1 MSIEIK
7 ISKKPVEYTKAF
19 KTLEK
24 RHLDVLNNKKPEL
37 IWILEHPSVFTAGVS
52 FKDGDILD
60 KSQKI
65 IKTNRGGRITYHGP
79 GQLIFYVVI
88 NLKKRRQDIRWFI
101 NILENTLIYTLRNY
115 KIVAKANRKNVGVW
129 VNHKRKIKK
138 IAAIG
143 IKIKKWVAY
152 HGFSLNINTNL
163 KEYKKIVPCG
173 LKNRNVV
180 NLVDITNKKPL
191 NIKNY
196 IITNFLNNLKN

>member
-7 ISKKPVEYTKAF
+7 ISKKPVEYYKAF

-37 IWILEHPSVFTAGVS
+37 IWILEHPSVYTAGVS
-52 FKDGDILD
+52 FRENELLD

-79 GQLIFYVVI
+79 GQLVFYVVI

-101 NILENTLIYTLRNY
+101 NILENTLINTLQNY
-115 KIVAKANRKNVGVW
+115 RVVAKASRKNVGIW
-129 VNHKRKIKK
+129 VKHKRRTKK

-152 HGFSLNINTNL
+152 HGFSLNINVNL
-163 KEYKKIVPCG
+163 NEYNKIIPCG
-173 LKNRNVV
+173 LKNRNVI
-180 NLVDITNKKPL
+180 NLVDIINKKPL
-191 NIKNY
+191 KIKNY
-196 IITNFLNNLKN
+196 IIDNFLNSLKD

>member
-7 ISKKPVEYTKAF
+7 ISKKPVEYYKAF
-19 KTLEK
+19 KILEK

-37 IWILEHPSVFTAGVS
+37 IWILEHPSVYTAGVS
-52 FKDGDILD
+52 FKENDLLD

-79 GQLIFYVVI
+79 GQLVFYVVI

-101 NILENTLIYTLRNY
+101 NILENTLINTLQNY
-115 KIVAKANRKNVGVW
+115 RVVAKASRKNVGIW
-129 VNHKRKIKK
+129 VKHKRKTKK

-152 HGFSLNINTNL
+152 HGFSLNINVNL
-163 KEYKKIVPCG
+163 NEYNKIIPCG
-173 LKNRNVV
+173 LKNRNVI
-180 NLVDITNKKPL
+180 NLVDIIKKKPL
-191 NIKNY
+191 KIKNY
-196 IITNFLNNLKN
+196 IIDNFLNSLKD

>member
-7 ISKKPVEYTKAF
+7 ISKKPIEYLNAIKV
-19 KTLEK
+19 LEK
-24 RHLDVLNNKKPEL
+24 RQINVINDKKAEF
-37 IWILEHPSVFTAGVS
+37 IWILEHPPIYTGGVS

>member
-7 ISKKPVEYTKAF
+7 ISKKPVEYYKAF

-37 IWILEHPSVFTAGVS
+37 IWILEHPSVYTAGVS
-52 FKDGDILD
+52 FRENELLD

-79 GQLIFYVVI
+79 GQLVFYIVI

-101 NILENTLIYTLRNY
+101 NILENTLINTLQNY
-115 KIVAKANRKNVGVW
+115 RVVAKASRKNVGIW
-129 VNHKRKIKK
+129 VKHKRKTKK

-152 HGFSLNINTNL
+152 HGFSLNINVNL
-163 KEYKKIVPCG
+163 KEYNKIIPCG
-173 LKNRNVV
+173 LKNRNVI
-180 NLVDITNKKPL
+180 NLVDIIKKKPL
-191 NIKNY
+191 KIKKNI
-196 IITNFLNNLKN
+196 IDNFLNSLKN

>member
-52 FKDGDILD
+52 FKEGDILD

-163 KEYKKIVPCG
+163 KEYKKIIPCG

-191 NIKNY
+191 NIRNY

>member
-7 ISKKPVEYTKAF
+7 ISKKPVEYYKAF
-19 KTLEK
+19 KILEK

-37 IWILEHPSVFTAGVS
+37 IWILEHPSVYTAGVS
-52 FKDGDILD
+52 FKENDLLD

-79 GQLIFYVVI
+79 GQLVFYIVI

-101 NILENTLIYTLRNY
+101 NILENTLINTLQNY
-115 KIVAKANRKNVGVW
+115 RVVAKASRKNVGIW
-129 VNHKRKIKK
+129 VKHKRKTKK

-152 HGFSLNINTNL
+152 HGFSLNINVDL
-163 KEYKKIVPCG
+163 KEYNKIIPCG
-173 LKNRNVV
+173 LKNRNVI
-180 NLVDITNKKPL
+180 NLVDIIKKKPL
-191 NIKNY
+191 KIKNY
-196 IITNFLNNLKN
+196 IIDNFLNSLKD

>member
-7 ISKKPVEYTKAF
+7 ISKKPVEYYKAF

-37 IWILEHPSVFTAGVS
+37 IWILEHPSVYTAGVS
-52 FKDGDILD
+52 FKENDLLD

-79 GQLIFYVVI
+79 GQLVFYVVI

-101 NILENTLIYTLRNY
+101 NILENTLINTLQNY
-115 KIVAKANRKNVGVW
+115 RVVAKASRKNVGIW
-129 VNHKRKIKK
+129 VKHKRKTKK

-152 HGFSLNINTNL
+152 HGFSLNINVNL
-163 KEYKKIVPCG
+163 NEYNKIIPCG
-173 LKNRNVV
+173 LKNRNVI
-180 NLVDITNKKPL
+180 NLVDIIKKKPL
-191 NIKNY
+191 KIKNY
-196 IITNFLNNLKN
+196 IIDNFLNSLKD

>member
-163 KEYKKIVPCG
+163 KEYKKIIPCG

>member
-1 MSIEIK
+1 M
-7 ISKKPVEYTKAF
+7 EYTKAF

-163 KEYKKIVPCG
+163 KEYKKIIPCG

>member
-7 ISKKPVEYTKAF
+7 ISKKPVEYTKAV

-163 KEYKKIVPCG
+163 KEYKKIIPCG

-191 NIKNY
+191 NIRNY

>member
-7 ISKKPVEYTKAF
+7 ISKKPVEYYKAF

-24 RHLDVLNNKKPEL
+24 RHLDVINNKKPEL

-52 FKDGDILD
+52 FKDEDLLD
-60 KSQKI
+60 KTQKI

-79 GQLIFYVVI
+79 GQLVFYVVI
-88 NLKKRRQDIRWFI
+88 NLKKRKQDIRWFI
-101 NILENTLIYTLRNY
+101 NILENTLINTLRNY
-115 KIVAKANRKNVGVW
+115 KVVAKANRKNVGIW
-129 VNHKRKIKK
+129 VKHKRKIKK

-163 KEYKKIVPCG
+163 KEYKKIIPCG

>member
-101 NILENTLIYTLRNY
+101 NILENTLIYKLRNY

-163 KEYKKIVPCG
+163 KEYKKIIPCG

-191 NIKNY
+191 NIRNY

>member
-88 NLKKRRQDIRWFI
+88 NLKKRKQDIRWFI

-163 KEYKKIVPCG
+163 KEYKKIIPCG

-191 NIKNY
+191 NIRNY
-196 IITNFLNNLKN
+196 IINNFLNNLKN

>member
-7 ISKKPVEYTKAF
+7 ISKKPVEYYKAF

-37 IWILEHPSVFTAGVS
+37 IWILEHPSVYTAGVS
-52 FKDGDILD
+52 FRENELLD

-79 GQLIFYVVI
+79 GQLVFYVVI

-101 NILENTLIYTLRNY
+101 NILENTLISTLQNY
-115 KIVAKANRKNVGVW
+115 RVVAKASRKNVGIW
-129 VNHKRKIKK
+129 VKHKRKTKK

-152 HGFSLNINTNL
+152 HGFSLNINVDL
-163 KEYKKIVPCG
+163 KEYNKIIPCG
-173 LKNRNVV
+173 LKNRNVI
-180 NLVDITNKKPL
+180 NLVDIIKKKPL
-191 NIKNY
+191 KIKKNI
-196 IITNFLNNLKN
+196 IDNFLNSLKN

>member
-88 NLKKRRQDIRWFI
+88 KR
-101 NILENTLIYTLRNY
+101 
-115 KIVAKANRKNVGVW
+115 
-129 VNHKRKIKK
+129 
-138 IAAIG
+138 
-143 IKIKKWVAY
+143 
-152 HGFSLNINTNL
+152 
-163 KEYKKIVPCG
+163 
-173 LKNRNVV
+173 
-180 NLVDITNKKPL
+180 
-191 NIKNY
+191 
-196 IITNFLNNLKN
+196 

>member
-7 ISKKPVEYTKAF
+7 ISKKPVEYYKAF

-37 IWILEHPSVFTAGVS
+37 IWILEHPSVYTAGVS
-52 FKDGDILD
+52 FRENELLD

-79 GQLIFYVVI
+79 GQLVFYVVI

-101 NILENTLIYTLRNY
+101 NILENTLINTLQNY
-115 KIVAKANRKNVGVW
+115 RVVAKASRKNVGIW
-129 VNHKRKIKK
+129 VKHKRKTKK

-152 HGFSLNINTNL
+152 HGFSLNINVNL
-163 KEYKKIVPCG
+163 NEYNKIIPCG
-173 LKNRNVV
+173 LKNRNVI
-180 NLVDITNKKPL
+180 NLVDIIKKKPL
-191 NIKNY
+191 KIKNY
-196 IITNFLNNLKN
+196 IIDNFLNSLKD

>member
-163 KEYKKIVPCG
+163 KEYKKIIPCG

-196 IITNFLNNLKN
+196 IITNFLNNLKD

>member
-7 ISKKPVEYTKAF
+7 ISKKPVEYYKAF

-37 IWILEHPSVFTAGVS
+37 IWILEHPSVYTAGVS
-52 FKDGDILD
+52 FRENELLD

-79 GQLIFYVVI
+79 GQLVFYIVI

-101 NILENTLIYTLRNY
+101 NILENTLINTLQNY
-115 KIVAKANRKNVGVW
+115 RVVAKASRKNVGIW
-129 VNHKRKIKK
+129 VKHKRKTKK

-152 HGFSLNINTNL
+152 HGFSLNINVNL
-163 KEYKKIVPCG
+163 NEYNKIIPCG
-173 LKNRNVV
+173 LKNRNVI
-180 NLVDITNKKPL
+180 NLVDIINKKPL
-191 NIKNY
+191 KIKNY
-196 IITNFLNNLKN
+196 IIDNFLNSLKD

>member
-163 KEYKKIVPCG
+163 KEYKKIIPCG

-191 NIKNY
+191 NIRNY
-196 IITNFLNNLKN
+196 IINNFLNNLKN

>member
-7 ISKKPVEYTKAF
+7 ISKKPVEYYKAF

-163 KEYKKIVPCG
+163 KEYKKIIPCG

-191 NIKNY
+191 NIRNY

>member
-7 ISKKPVEYTKAF
+7 ISKKPVEYYKAF

-37 IWILEHPSVFTAGVS
+37 IWILEHPSVYTAGVS
-52 FKDGDILD
+52 FRENELLD

-79 GQLIFYVVI
+79 GQLVFYIVI

-101 NILENTLIYTLRNY
+101 NILENTLINTLQNY
-115 KIVAKANRKNVGVW
+115 RVVAKASRKNVGIW
-129 VNHKRKIKK
+129 VKHKRKMKK

-152 HGFSLNINTNL
+152 HGFSLNINVNL
-163 KEYKKIVPCG
+163 KEYNKIIPCG
-173 LKNRNVV
+173 LKNRNVI
-180 NLVDITNKKPL
+180 NLVDIIKKKPL
-191 NIKNY
+191 KIKKY
-196 IITNFLNNLKN
+196 IIDNFLNSLKN

>member
-7 ISKKPVEYTKAF
+7 ISKKPVEYYKAF

-37 IWILEHPSVFTAGVS
+37 IWILEHPSVYTAGVS
-52 FKDGDILD
+52 FRENELLD

-79 GQLIFYVVI
+79 GQLVFYIVI

-101 NILENTLIYTLRNY
+101 NILENTLISTLQNY
-115 KIVAKANRKNVGVW
+115 RVVAKASRKNVGIW
-129 VNHKRKIKK
+129 VKHKRKTKK

-152 HGFSLNINTNL
+152 HGFSLNINVNL
-163 KEYKKIVPCG
+163 NEYNKIIPCG
-173 LKNRNVV
+173 LKNRNVI
-180 NLVDITNKKPL
+180 NLVDIIKKKPL
-191 NIKNY
+191 KIKNY
-196 IITNFLNNLKN
+196 IIDNFLNSLKD

>member
-7 ISKKPVEYTKAF
+7 ISKKPVEYYKAF

-37 IWILEHPSVFTAGVS
+37 IWILEHPSVYTAGVS
-52 FKDGDILD
+52 FRENELLD

-79 GQLIFYVVI
+79 GQLVFYVVI

-101 NILENTLIYTLRNY
+101 NILENTLINTLQNY
-115 KIVAKANRKNVGVW
+115 RVVAKASRKNVGIW
-129 VNHKRKIKK
+129 VKHKRKTKK

-152 HGFSLNINTNL
+152 HGFSLNINVDLN
-163 KEYKKIVPCG
+163 KYNKIIPCG
-173 LKNRNVV
+173 LKNRNVI
-180 NLVDITNKKPL
+180 NLVDIIKKKPL
-191 NIKNY
+191 KIKNY
-196 IITNFLNNLKN
+196 IIDNFLNSLKD

>member
-7 ISKKPVEYTKAF
+7 ISKKPVEYYKAF

-37 IWILEHPSVFTAGVS
+37 IWILEHPSVYTAGVS
-52 FKDGDILD
+52 FRENELLD

-79 GQLIFYVVI
+79 GQLVFYVVI

-101 NILENTLIYTLRNY
+101 NILENTLINTLQNY
-115 KIVAKANRKNVGVW
+115 RGVAKASRKNVGIW
-129 VNHKRKIKK
+129 VKHKRKTKK

-152 HGFSLNINTNL
+152 HGFSLNINVNL
-163 KEYKKIVPCG
+163 NEYNKIIPCG
-173 LKNRNVV
+173 LKNRNVI
-180 NLVDITNKKPL
+180 NLVDIINKKPL
-191 NIKNY
+191 KIKNY
-196 IITNFLNNLKN
+196 IIDNFLNSLKN

>member
-7 ISKKPVEYTKAF
+7 ISKKPVEYYKAF

-37 IWILEHPSVFTAGVS
+37 IWILEHPSVYTAGVS
-52 FKDGDILD
+52 FRENELLD

-79 GQLIFYVVI
+79 GQLVFYVVI

-101 NILENTLIYTLRNY
+101 NILENTLINTLQNY
-115 KIVAKANRKNVGVW
+115 RVVAKASRKNVGIW
-129 VNHKRKIKK
+129 VKHKRKTKK

-152 HGFSLNINTNL
+152 HGFSLNINVNL
-163 KEYKKIVPCG
+163 NEYNKIIPCG
-173 LKNRNVV
+173 LKNRNVI
-180 NLVDITNKKPL
+180 NLVDIIKKKPL
-191 NIKNY
+191 KIKKNI
-196 IITNFLNNLKN
+196 IDNFLNSLKN

>member
-7 ISKKPVEYTKAF
+7 ISKKPVEYYKAF

-37 IWILEHPSVFTAGVS
+37 IWILEHPSVYTAGVS
-52 FKDGDILD
+52 FRENELLD

-79 GQLIFYVVI
+79 GQLVFYVVI

-101 NILENTLIYTLRNY
+101 NILENTLINTLQNY
-115 KIVAKANRKNVGVW
+115 RVVAKASRKNVGIW
-129 VNHKRKIKK
+129 VKHKRKTKK

-152 HGFSLNINTNL
+152 HGFSLNINVNL
-163 KEYKKIVPCG
+163 NEYNKIIPCG
-173 LKNRNVV
+173 LKNRNVI
-180 NLVDITNKKPL
+180 NLVDIINKKPL
-191 NIKNY
+191 KIKNY
-196 IITNFLNNLKN
+196 IIDNFLNSLKD

>member
-7 ISKKPVEYTKAF
+7 ISKKPVEYYKAF

-37 IWILEHPSVFTAGVS
+37 IWILEHPSVYTAGVS
-52 FKDGDILD
+52 FRENELLD

-79 GQLIFYVVI
+79 GQLVFYVVI

-101 NILENTLIYTLRNY
+101 NILENTLINTLQNY
-115 KIVAKANRKNVGVW
+115 RVVAKASRKNVGIW
-129 VNHKRKIKK
+129 VKHKRKTKK

-152 HGFSLNINTNL
+152 HGFSLNINVDL
-163 KEYKKIVPCG
+163 KEYNKIIPCG
-173 LKNRNVV
+173 LKNRNVI
-180 NLVDITNKKPL
+180 NLVDIIKKKPL
-191 NIKNY
+191 KIKNY
-196 IITNFLNNLKN
+196 IIDNFLNSLKD

>member
-115 KIVAKANRKNVGVW
+115 KIVAKADRKNVGVW

-163 KEYKKIVPCG
+163 KEYKKIIPCG

-191 NIKNY
+191 NIRNY

>member
-1 MSIEIK
+1 M
-7 ISKKPVEYTKAF
+7 
-19 KTLEK
+19 
-24 RHLDVLNNKKPEL
+24 
-37 IWILEHPSVFTAGVS
+37 
-52 FKDGDILD
+52 
-60 KSQKI
+60 
-65 IKTNRGGRITYHGP
+65 
-79 GQLIFYVVI
+79 
-88 NLKKRRQDIRWFI
+88 
-101 NILENTLIYTLRNY
+101 
-115 KIVAKANRKNVGVW
+115 GVW

-163 KEYKKIVPCG
+163 KEYKKIIPCG

-191 NIKNY
+191 NIRNY

>member
-7 ISKKPVEYTKAF
+7 ISKKPVEYYKAF

-37 IWILEHPSVFTAGVS
+37 IWILEHPSVYTAGVS
-52 FKDGDILD
+52 FKENDLLD

-79 GQLIFYVVI
+79 GQLVFYIVI

-101 NILENTLIYTLRNY
+101 NILENTLINTLQNY
-115 KIVAKANRKNVGVW
+115 RVVAKASRKNVGIW
-129 VNHKRKIKK
+129 VKHKRKMKK

-152 HGFSLNINTNL
+152 HGFSLNINVNL
-163 KEYKKIVPCG
+163 KEYNKIIPCG
-173 LKNRNVV
+173 LKNRNVI
-180 NLVDITNKKPL
+180 NLVDIIKKKPL
-191 NIKNY
+191 KIKNY
-196 IITNFLNNLKN
+196 IIDNFLNSLKD